1 MRFLRE
7 NYKIA
12 HKNGLNIDLSINIL
26 VIWYALLL
34 YWLEYKLVVMLVTKL
49 VTKLV
54 VKLGEQAGEQV
65 QCFINLIKE
74 DACIVSG
81 IRKCCRFVIFSM
93 FSFGYLGRNL
103 YLCSDVCNML
113 IINGYFR
120 FCDMCATSGA
130 NALIVS

>member
-1 MRFLRE
+1 MDVWHE
-7 NYKIA
+7 VAI
-12 HKNGLNIDLSINIL
+12 
-26 VIWYALLL
+26 L
-34 YWLEYKLVVMLVTKL
+34 YWQIV
-49 VTKLV
+49 
-54 VKLGEQAGEQV
+54 AH
-65 QCFINLIKE
+65 IKNVAE
-74 DACIVSG
+74 
-81 IRKCCRFVIFSM
+81 FLIFSV